1 MKCRFFPRN
10 KLQPPLHKHLSRS
23 DSPLIPKILGIN
35 KINKKGVWIYKNKL
49 YFCTPLSRSLGE
61 GKECLI

>member
-1 MKCRFFPRN
+1 MKCCFFPLN
-10 KLQPPLHKHLSRS
+10 KLHPAYRKRLSRS